1 MKKLFICLLACV
13 VAVFAYVPEADARR
27 MGGGSSFGMQRNV
40 TPPAQRAPSAA
51 PQRSNTTPAAT
62 PKSRSWLGPIA
73 GIAAGLGLAALFSHL
88 GLGEEMA
95 SFFMLLL
102 LVFAG
107 VMLFRFIMR
116 KMNGAQNPAG
126 AQRMQYAS
134 AGSAPQYEA
143 PQPQTAFDMPNAG
156 ASTAAGSAGS
166 IPADFDA
173 EAFAREAKIQ
183 FIRLQ
188 AAHDAGNLD
197 DIRAFTTPEV
207 FAEIH
212 MQMSEHQGEQSTT
225 DVIDLAAEVL
235 DVATEADRHIVS
247 VHFHGNLRE
256 ERDAPPAPFDE
267 IWHMTKPL
275 HGGSGWLIAGIQQM
289 S

>member
-1 MKKLFICLLACV
+1 MKKLFVCLLACV
-13 VAVFAYVPEADARR
+13 VAVFAYVPDADARR
-27 MGGGSSFGMQRNV
+27 MGGGSSFGMQRSAK
-40 TPPAQRAPSAA
+40 PPAQRAPSAA
-51 PQRSNTTPAAT
+51 PAAA
-62 PKSRSWLGPIA
+62 PQSRSWLGPIA

-116 KMNGAQNPAG
+116 KMRGAQNPAG

-143 PQPQTAFDMPNAG
+143 QRQPQPVVDMHNAG
-156 ASTAAGSAGS
+156 TSNATGS

-173 EAFAREAKIQ
+173 AAFAREAKIQ

-207 FAEIH
+207 FAEIR
-212 MQMSEHQGEQSTT
+212 MQMNEHQGEQNTT

-235 DVATEADRHIVS
+235 DVTTEADRHIVS
-247 VHFHGNLRE
+247 VRFHGNLRE
-256 ERDAPPAPFDE
+256 ERDAAPSPFDE

-275 HGGSGWLIAGIQQM
+275 HGGSGWVIAGIQQT